1 MDTKLFLVISIT
13 FCITFKD
20 CHAIKLGSFSAESL
34 SALRGDEGSFPQ
46 PYFPVSGA
54 GANGQPVATHGSSS
68 MYNGALEEYQSLFQ
82 TSPFIPHFAGT
93 EPLFRFS
100 SQNGRSVPRSRRT
113 AGSTGN
119 EEDTSASSLPESAKV
134 FAQQDGDFVVG
145 GTFAV
150 NLPDG
155 DILCG
160 RLLEP
165 AGLWVE
171 SMIYAVDVINNRTDI
186 LPNHKLGFDIRN
198 DCSNQNR
205 ALTEALNFV
214 ENSQPSNQCPLSES
228 QTIGVVGTG
237 SSSTSIA
244 LATLLGLF
252 SIPQVSYSAT
262 SQLLSDKQLYPYFL
276 RTVPSDENQARVM
289 ADLADIMNWNY
300 VAILYS
306 ANSYGGPGRKALYDN
321 LKAKNACIALEYS
334 LGSESAAA
342 VPVKDIVANL
352 KADPKIQVIFTFA
365 GKTHITSVLQ
375 EAKEQGL
382 TGRTWIASDSWG
394 DSLTVV
400 NDYLDIVSGMVGIVP
415 KARIDPGLKRYIAS
429 LDPFTNSRNPW
440 YQLTLGSRFG
450 CTFDVPKDDT
460 QEDTKNDT
468 PFCHGNETF
477 ASMLESRGEGGWT
490 SFIIDAVHS
499 LAFSLHDMLYE
510 CKGSSC
516 PGANASVLNT
526 EDYFQYVKNVTFPGL
541 TNPAFRFDEN
551 GDPLAQYYVNNL
563 QVSDGVYDFMEVG
576 SWDPLQKFTW
586 SDDIVW
592 SSEGVS
598 PVSRCS
604 ADCPSGSYIVRESIN
619 CCWDCV
625 RCEAGSISTAV
636 NSESCRRCANG
647 ERTDA
652 DQTSCIVKPIQYLQW
667 TDPFSIAISI
677 CAVLGFVAVV
687 ICFGTYV
694 RYRHTPTIKATSTE
708 LSYILLTAITTTLV
722 CIFLYLSK
730 PTDLMCNLQISLLG
744 CSFALYVATLLTKTN
759 RISRIFNRKLS
770 QGRPSMFLNI
780 KYQVIFVMV
789 IVLVQAC
796 LQVLLSQIFPPEAV
810 YDYSP
815 PEVTDLV
822 CRNNILSSILAFI
835 YNLLLA
841 LLCSFQAFRIR
852 KLPGQFNDS
861 RGICFSMLTFCLL
874 AFIFIATTFATTGK
888 MKAMISALSCLAC
901 AFSGILC
908 MFVPKIWIVCFRPEL
923 NIRQSTLRLPA
934 LSTLNTITGTVNS
947 DRGRARR
954 NAVFILPSN
963 GTPMN
968 MTRSATL
975 ASRARGANTYNTD
988 SDHDSGASS
997 ASDDEDTEAIDEFL
1011 EELARL
1017 ERELRDAERVRDQ
1030 AVTKADEMYAELQNV
1045 ERQHRFELEQV
1056 NEDYEMEKTRMRETL
1071 IETGVE
1077 EEQLQQIEKGAQK
1090 GAKQAVNFVD
1100 FAEHLAQMNIER
1112 SQLRHQVDEITKEC
1126 QHWKDQV
1133 LASTNITAE
1142 ELDELGA
1149 SGENGDLSNSRERS
1163 NTQIVE
1169 DEETSSKADSG
1180 VV

>member
-415 KARIDPGLKRYIAS
+415 KARIDPGLKRHC
-429 LDPFTNSRNPW
+429 SRLVWIVNKAII
-440 YQLTLGSRFG
+440 SR
-450 CTFDVPKDDT
+450 
-460 QEDTKNDT
+460 
-468 PFCHGNETF
+468 
-477 ASMLESRGEGGWT
+477 
-490 SFIIDAVHS
+490 
-499 LAFSLHDMLYE
+499 
-510 CKGSSC
+510 GSSC
-516 PGANASVLNT
+516 PGVNSSVLNT

-744 CSFALYVATLLTKTN
+744 CSFALYAAPLLTKTN
-759 RISRIFNRKLS
+759 RISRIFQRKLS
-770 QGRPSMFLNI
+770 QALLALCNSQDTSNVLNI
-780 KYQVIFVMV
+780 K
-789 IVLVQAC
+789 VQ
-796 LQVLLSQIFPPEAV
+796 L
-810 YDYSP
+810 
-815 PEVTDLV
+815 
-822 CRNNILSSILAFI
+822 
-835 YNLLLA
+835 
-841 LLCSFQAFRIR
+841 
-852 KLPGQFNDS
+852 
-861 RGICFSMLTFCLL
+861 
-874 AFIFIATTFATTGK
+874 
-888 MKAMISALSCLAC
+888 
-901 AFSGILC
+901 
-908 MFVPKIWIVCFRPEL
+908 
-923 NIRQSTLRLPA
+923 
-934 LSTLNTITGTVNS
+934 
-947 DRGRARR
+947 
-954 NAVFILPSN
+954 
-963 GTPMN
+963 
-968 MTRSATL
+968 
-975 ASRARGANTYNTD
+975 
-988 SDHDSGASS
+988 
-997 ASDDEDTEAIDEFL
+997 
-1011 EELARL
+1011 
-1017 ERELRDAERVRDQ
+1017 
-1030 AVTKADEMYAELQNV
+1030 
-1045 ERQHRFELEQV
+1045 
-1056 NEDYEMEKTRMRETL
+1056 
-1071 IETGVE
+1071 
-1077 EEQLQQIEKGAQK
+1077 
-1090 GAKQAVNFVD
+1090 
-1100 FAEHLAQMNIER
+1100 
-1112 SQLRHQVDEITKEC
+1112 
-1126 QHWKDQV
+1126 
-1133 LASTNITAE
+1133 
-1142 ELDELGA
+1142 
-1149 SGENGDLSNSRERS
+1149 
-1163 NTQIVE
+1163 
-1169 DEETSSKADSG
+1169 
-1180 VV
+1180 